1 MNYQFRSD
9 SPWISPEV
17 VARFSTSPPNA
28 ELMKFAAK
36 ELQTNPRARLL
47 DIGCG
52 AGCNAVP
59 LAQMGWDV
67 LGTDLSEP
75 MLEAASRR
83 AQDGA
88 LTKRLLFKH
97 APMEKLPVKDH
108 SYDFIVAHGI
118 WNLARSTDEFRQ
130 ALQEAARA
138 ARESA
143 ALFVYTFSKHT
154 LQPDATPVAGESFVF
169 TQFSGNPQCFLTK
182 SQLIEELGSVGFT
195 QEPGTDIVEYSKT
208 DKRPVIYEGIFRK
221 QQRVIPAKR

>member
-1 MNYQFRSD
+1 MDAWPN
-9 SPWISPEV
+9 SPWSTPEV
-17 VARFSTSPPNA
+17 VARFSTSRPNT
-28 ELMKFAAK
+28 ELMTFAAK
-36 ELQTNPRARLL
+36 ELQTLPGARLL

-59 LAQMGWDV
+59 LAQMGWEV
-67 LGTDLSEP
+67 LGTDLSGP
-75 MLEAASRR
+75 MLEAATQR

-88 LTKRLLFKH
+88 LTRRLTFKH

-118 WNLARSTDEFRQ
+118 WNLARSATEFRQ
-130 ALQEAARA
+130 ALREAARA
-138 ARESA
+138 ARAGA
-143 ALFVYTFSKHT
+143 ALFVYTFSRNT

-208 DKRPVIYEGIFRK
+208 DKKPVIYEGIFRK
-221 QQRVIPAKR
+221 Q